1 MQWPSTSSPTRSA
14 VMEGRAHGYGAAAGR
29 LAGLALLAAAAG
41 CSAPAGDG
49 PVADGAGSAA
59 YEQDGLPHPSARLSP
74 EQAMQIAD
82 ATPRREP
89 RSLYGN
95 QPMYS
100 VHGRTYRTRSSSGGF
115 VERGLASW
123 YGRKF
128 QKRLTSSREPY
139 DMFAMTAAHR
149 TLPLPTYVR
158 VTRLD
163 NGRSIVVRVNDRG
176 PFRAGRVIDLSYVA
190 AVKLGIDRTGTA
202 PVEVR
207 ALEPPADEEAPAP
220 GAAAEARAP
229 ADPGEGEEAG
239 SGAAAGEGE
248 EEDAPAASPPGRA
261 RVYVQIGAYRKPSN
275 AERAFALASQLRP
288 GLARIVRVRQEE
300 GVLHRVRLGPFDA
313 VEDVD
318 RALKDL
324 AAHGRDDVRLVVER
338 DGDGTA
344 GNEGS

>member
-1 MQWPSTSSPTRSA
+1 MR
-14 VMEGRAHGYGAAAGR
+14 GYGAAAGR

-41 CSAPAGDG
+41 CAAPAGDG
-49 PVADGAGSAA
+49 PMADGAGLAH
-59 YEQDGLPHPSARLSP
+59 ERDGPPHPSARLSR
-74 EQAMQIAD
+74 EQAMQVAD

-163 NGRSIVVRVNDRG
+163 NGRSVVVRVNDRG
-176 PFRAGRVIDLSYVA
+176 PFRAGRIIDLSYVA
-190 AVKLGIDRTGTA
+190 AVKLGIERTGTA

-220 GAAAEARAP
+220 AAPAEARAP
-229 ADPGEGEEAG
+229 DPAE
-239 SGAAAGEGE
+239 SGAAGIE
-248 EEDAPAASPPGRA
+248 EEEEEAPAAASPPPGRA

-288 GLARIVRVRQEE
+288 GQARIVRVRQKE

-344 GNEGS
+344 GHEGN